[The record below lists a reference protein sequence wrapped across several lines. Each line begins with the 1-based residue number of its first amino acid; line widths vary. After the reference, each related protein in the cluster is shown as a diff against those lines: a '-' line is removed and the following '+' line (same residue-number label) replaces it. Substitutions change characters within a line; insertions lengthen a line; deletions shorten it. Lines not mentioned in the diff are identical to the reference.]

1 MDRCHR
7 QVQVE
12 ALGSTFTSL
21 ASQSRSLTLHHV
33 ATRDTKLG
41 RAEARGAMLTL
52 IDQ

>member
-1 MDRCHR
+1 LHGRPSLA
-7 QVQVE
+7 E
-12 ALGSTFTSL
+12 ALGFTFTSL